1 MLRDASVAPMFW
13 RWLFLVFL
21 NACAACAA
29 WGAAAP
35 ASANAGPAVALE
47 QRQVFEDVS
56 GRMRLDDVLALPGGP
71 KGGFVPLA
79 ADGVK
84 PGFSRSAW
92 WLRAVVSNRGMAD
105 QSVVLTIPDPR
116 VAYVTFYVARGGR
129 WTTDSVAS
137 TPEPTSPY
145 PLSRQ
150 SLMPMTLHPGEQ
162 VGIVIR
168 ARSDTALALAPKL
181 YTAQDFDALER
192 RSALWGG
199 ALIGGLLAL
208 GWCALLIGC
217 FARSAAFATL
227 AVLCV
232 TTALYEAALRGYTRL
247 YLWPHAVEWN
257 ARCVP
262 VFGCVSALLFTAF
275 VLRIADSE
283 KTHLPVR
290 RVLVGLA
297 VLEGIAA
304 AGSAFGSLYVFDQLA
319 VYATIAHGIVQVVLA
334 AWLSLRATPTARIM
348 LATVGFA
355 LLNFLLHVVEST
367 GWFGAGPAWLN
378 SDVHPNPVVALVGF
392 ATHLVV
398 LAAWINHVG
407 RGRLQAQAAL
417 IDWQRSEKARLREQ
431 VAQRTLA
438 LNEALHDA
446 REQNQQK
453 VETLGYVSH
462 DLRAPLATIASYAKL
477 LKERADSRQTSLI
490 MAIERSVTYQQALI
504 DELVGYA
511 KAELRPLDIAPAVT
525 DLPALLAD
533 IAEYSVALC
542 AQLNNRFYYQALT
555 ALPRH
560 VVIDG
565 RRLQQVLLNLLSNA
579 SKFTRDG
586 VVMMTVRARLASGQW
601 VLGFD
606 VADTG
611 IGMQIEPGATLF
623 SALRQMQSVNG
634 ATGLGLFISQRIV
647 ETMGAALRVDSAPQ
661 RGTAFSF
668 EVIVPAADSGAAGRR
683 ATVPYSDASASSPVG
698 NGRHKRGRNQ
708 VIPPEQARAELVVL
722 AQQGRM
728 TDIERWLETMAHAE
742 PGYTAYLAELRDRLE
757 AFDFTGIETLAQ
769 ADARVFALPA

>member
-1 MLRDASVAPMFW
+1 MFW
-13 RWLFLVFL
+13 RWLLLVIL
-21 NACAACAA
+21 NAWAGCTA
-29 WGAAAP
+29 WGAAGPDP
-35 ASANAGPAVALE
+35 ATAQPIEPQAALG
-47 QRQVFEDVS
+47 RMQVYEDVS
-56 GRMRLDDVLALPGGP
+56 GRLGLDDVLALPSGRN
-71 KGGFVPLA
+71 GGFVPLP

-84 PGFSRSAW
+84 PGFSRSVW
-92 WLRAVVSNRGMAD
+92 WVRTVVNNRSQTDQAFVLAV
-105 QSVVLTIPDPR
+105 PEPR
-116 VAYVTFYVARGGR
+116 VAYVTFYLARGGR
-129 WTTDSVAS
+129 WMADPAAS
-137 TPEPTSPY
+137 TPDSTSLH

-150 SLMPMTLHPGEQ
+150 PLMQFTLHAGEQ

-168 ARSDTALALAPKL
+168 ARSDTALALAPRL
-181 YTAQDFDALER
+181 YLAQDYDALER

-199 ALIGGLLAL
+199 VLIGGLLAL
-208 GWCALLIGC
+208 GWCTLLIAC
-217 FARSAAFATL
+217 FARSTAFATL
-227 AVLCV
+227 AGLCA

-247 YLWPHAVEWN
+247 YLWPHAVAWN

-262 VFGCVSALLFTAF
+262 VFGCISALLFIVF
-275 VLRIADSE
+275 LLRIAQGE
-283 KTHLPVR
+283 KTHLPAR
-290 RVLVGLA
+290 RILLA
-297 VLEGIAA
+297 LALLQGVAA

-319 VYATIAHGIVQVVLA
+319 VYVSIVQGIVQVLLA
-334 AWLSLRATPTARIM
+334 AWLARRRTPTARIM

-355 LLNFLLHVVEST
+355 LLNFLLHAAEAS

-378 SDVHPNPVVALVGF
+378 SDIHPNPVIAVTGL

-417 IDWQRSEKARLREQ
+417 LEWQRSEQERLRHQ
-431 VAQRTLA
+431 VAERTLA
-438 LNEALHDA
+438 LNDALRDV

-462 DLRAPLATIASYAKL
+462 DLRAPLATIASYARL
-477 LKERADSRQTSLI
+477 LRERADSRQTSLI

-511 KAELRPLDIAPAVT
+511 KAELRPLDIAPAQT
-525 DLPALLAD
+525 DLPALLGD

-542 AQLNNRFYYQALT
+542 AQLNNQFYYQALT

-560 VVIDG
+560 VLIDG

-586 VVMMTVRARLASGQW
+586 VVMMTVRARAKNGQW
-601 VLGFD
+601 QLGFD

-647 ETMGAALRVDSAPQ
+647 ETMGGELRVDTAPQ

-668 EVIVPAADSGAAGRR
+668 EVLVPGADTGVGEAA
-683 ATVPYSDASASSPVG
+683 ATVPYSDASASAAQRH
-698 NGRHKRGRNQ
+698 GRRKRMHEREA
-708 VIPPEQARAELVVL
+708 PSERARRELAML

-728 TDIERWLETMAHAE
+728 TDIERWIEAMTHVE
-742 PGYTAYLAELRDRLE
+742 PGYAIYLAELRRCLE
-757 AFDFTGIETLAQ
+757 AFDFAGIEALAGVR
-769 ADARVFALPA
+769 AATPEPVA